1 MRHVRRQLSQ
11 ALDDGTIGVTPKK
24 SMTDFSR
31 CVRACVCERA
41 RAPMALPHRTLP
53 HSLSLYAALLTFIP
67 LSAGWPAGW
76 IAACS
81 IAIFFAF
88 STIHSSQSSI
98 LWYVEMEWQRKRY
111 REREVCQNGSY
122 FLNRELAWFK
132 RNIALCKWRLRYI
145 FQSISSRADIYLRH
159 GKNLQSISPIPNRW
173 IKFNSFLCVSVFLH
187 AANARERPITVRTMA
202 MKKWV
207 FHLFHFLRVD
217 FSTAVQVHTRI
228 TSCGC
233 CFFLL
238 LSFA

>member
-98 LWYVEMEWQRKRY
+98 LCRDGMTAKKIQRAGGVPKRQLFFKSGIGVIQTQHSTLQMTFTLHIPIHIIPCRY
-111 REREVCQNGSY
+111 LPSPWKKPPEHFSHSES
-122 FLNRELAWFK
+122 LN
-132 RNIALCKWRLRYI
+132 
-145 FQSISSRADIYLRH
+145 
-159 GKNLQSISPIPNRW
+159 
-173 IKFNSFLCVSVFLH
+173 
-187 AANARERPITVRTMA
+187 
-202 MKKWV
+202 
-207 FHLFHFLRVD
+207 
-217 FSTAVQVHTRI
+217 
-228 TSCGC
+228 
-233 CFFLL
+233 
-238 LSFA
+238 